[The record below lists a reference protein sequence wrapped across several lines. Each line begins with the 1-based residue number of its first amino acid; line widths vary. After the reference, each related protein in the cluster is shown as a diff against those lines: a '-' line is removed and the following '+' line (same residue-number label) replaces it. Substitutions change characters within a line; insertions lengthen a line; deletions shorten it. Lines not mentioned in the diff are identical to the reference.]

1 MLVDDS
7 VDTTDASVLA
17 AVGNALDIASI
28 SARSDD
34 STTFAVRT
42 VATGSDTPSESTLS
56 VTPRTTPKIRIA
68 KENNI
73 ATVRMEAGAG
83 VERIKLKKQD
93 ATASEEVMLHSRA
106 RGSVRKAMSKT
117 MVKDASGALMFNIL
131 TSGNAF
137 DLGVSTKSQC
147 IWYKT
152 NAIDGHVATFAC
164 NWALP
169 NTNQERYYFG
179 TSRDLYMWIGQPFRK
194 CRTNVH
200 ALFH

>member
-1 MLVDDS
+1 MGRNGGLSLDNVDLQSDIRIIHPDVQQIQISSSTTSLDMDSLVLVDES

-93 ATASEEVMLHSRA
+93 ATASEESC
-106 RGSVRKAMSKT
+106 
-117 MVKDASGALMFNIL
+117 
-131 TSGNAF
+131 
-137 DLGVSTKSQC
+137 C
-147 IWYKT
+147 IQ
-152 NAIDGHVATFAC
+152 GHVV
-164 NWALP
+164 L
-169 NTNQERYYFG
+169 
-179 TSRDLYMWIGQPFRK
+179 
-194 CRTNVH
+194 
-200 ALFH
+200 